1 MNRRESEFV
10 LSINAI
16 IEEVERLHWIVR
28 DKELQRGACGRLED
42 KVAEILKEKHSAVQR
57 QDEDYANC
65 LLGCECTARA
75 VLAELRM
82 WMLLKEEQP
91 DDAWTE
97 LVNAQ
102 SLVLGAM
109 RAHRGFSHLAPLIE
123 RLDVIER
130 VIFPQQVFV
139 SAGLTVRKQNCSVC
153 GEEYGDCEHLAGMPY
168 MGRFCSIVAGDFEA
182 NHVAIVDR
190 PADKRCRVTHYET
203 EEGVRNRM
211 TLKVEEPRSEDWSPD
226 GGLRTRA
233 IIMVADK
240 TYSVNPTD
248 SPRLQKTS
256 EP

>member
-10 LSINAI
+10 SSVNAV
-16 IEEVERLHWIVR
+16 IEESERLHWVVR
-28 DKELQRGACGRLED
+28 DSELQREACARLES
-42 KVAEILKEKHSAVQR
+42 KVAEILKEKHYAVQK

-65 LLGCECTARA
+65 LLGCECAARA

-82 WMLLKEEQP
+82 WLLIKEEHP
-91 DDAWTE
+91 DDAWGE

-102 SLVLGAM
+102 TLVPSAM
-109 RAHRGFSHLAPLIE
+109 RAHQGFSHLAPLME
-123 RLDVIER
+123 RLELIER

-139 SAGLTVRKQNCSVC
+139 SAGLTVRKQSCSIC

-168 MGRFCSIVAGDFEA
+168 MGRFCSIVARDLA
-182 NHVAIVDR
+182 PNHVAIVDR

-203 EEGVRNRM
+203 EEGVWNRM
-211 TLKVEEPRSEDWSPD
+211 TQKIEEPRSEDWSPD

-240 TYSVNPTD
+240 AYSVNPTD
-248 SPRLQKTS
+248 SPRLLESS